1 MSNYIDTSFNILD
14 VVIFVSADSALSSSV
29 CEHNVS
35 VDNVDFQPGVKQY
48 VWMCGMLSSWAE
60 VMTQTDLTKMSNAHL
75 KSLY

>member
-35 VDNVDFQPGVKQY
+35 VDNVDFSTGSQIVCMN
-48 VWMCGMLSSWAE
+48 VWYIEQLSR
-60 VMTQTDLTKMSNAHL
+60 
-75 KSLY
+75 SL